1 MKVVFLKE
9 PTEAARKLGGFFS
22 DQLRFNHV
30 IQIRYFY
37 FVDKDLKIKLVV
49 LKLLSFNLDER
60 QIPRQNMRWG
70 EKRVEIEHLDKVC
83 LRKRCAL
90 LNGWDVALCL
100 SVWVFV
106 CSFVSKYVEMAE
118 PIGLNVFVGPRITP
132 RKGNDDRIYQK
143 FASIKMLFLKI
154 SKIHEIFFI
163 KSAKSFVCSCFT
175 MYIKRTFSQWK
186 WKITYYQHISLK

>member
-1 MKVVFLKE
+1 MDIIFQIFK
-9 PTEAARKLGGFFS
+9 KLFSKTANKTHFSHSYLIYWNIDYFS
-22 DQLRFNHV
+22 DRFFKS
-30 IQIRYFY
+30 IYI
-37 FVDKDLKIKLVV
+37 
-49 LKLLSFNLDER
+49 
-60 QIPRQNMRWG
+60 
-70 EKRVEIEHLDKVC
+70 
-83 LRKRCAL
+83 
-90 LNGWDVALCL
+90 LCL

-118 PIGLNVFVGPRITP
+118 PIGLNVFVGPRMTP

-186 WKITYYQHISLK
+186 